1 MYCYSIVARIVP
13 NYKVTNTGSQPL
25 FNFLKKLC
33 KTRSF
38 YLKSATIIHHYVRFS
53 CIYYSL
59 HSFHSSLLTLNGR
72 LGMII
77 DRQEKNVE
85 I

>member
-1 MYCYSIVARIVP
+1 MYCYSIVARIVLH
-13 NYKVTNTGSQPL
+13 YKVNTTQSQPL
-25 FNFLKKLC
+25 FNFKKNGC
-33 KTRSF
+33 KICFISANF
-38 YLKSATIIHHYVRFS
+38 ATIIHHYVRFL

-59 HSFHSSLLTLNGR
+59 HSFYSSLLTLNGR